1 MIAMKLKN
9 KYFMR
14 TLLSLSI
21 PMILQNLITSCLNM
35 MDTFMLGQLGETA
48 IAAAGSANQVF
59 FFFNLIVIGLTGGAG
74 VFVAQYWGRR
84 DVENINRVLGLVGT
98 SCLVFGILIFG
109 IVQLLPEQIMGLFSG
124 SAEVVES
131 GAGYL
136 RIVSFTYILYPVSF
150 CFASVLKSTEHPV
163 APMFIS
169 AVSVLT
175 NIVLN
180 YCFIF
185 GNFGAPK
192 LGIPGAA
199 LATLIARA
207 LELALFSVYC
217 FRPKCHLCLCLA
229 KMFRFDRDF
238 VMRILRTAL
247 PVALNDATWALAVV
261 MYTWSYSRL
270 GTENFAAYQII
281 NTVQELF
288 LMTSLGCASACAV
301 MVGNK
306 IGRGLSGVARQYAN
320 RFVKISL
327 SLGVVFSILLFFTG
341 PHIIRLFRL
350 QPETVGT
357 VATGLKSVC
366 ILLIFKFFG
375 TMMIIGVL
383 RGGGDTKFAFAIEA
397 MSMWLVGVPMALIG
411 AAWLHLPVYI
421 VVLMVGLEE
430 VAKSI
435 LVLPRLLSGKWVKNV
450 VSEE

>member
-1 MIAMKLKN
+1 
-9 KYFMR
+9 
-14 TLLSLSI
+14 
-21 PMILQNLITSCLNM
+21 
-35 MDTFMLGQLGETA
+35 
-48 IAAAGSANQVF
+48 
-59 FFFNLIVIGLTGGAG
+59 
-74 VFVAQYWGRR
+74 
-84 DVENINRVLGLVGT
+84 
-98 SCLVFGILIFG
+98 
-109 IVQLLPEQIMGLFSG
+109 
-124 SAEVVES
+124 
-131 GAGYL
+131 
-136 RIVSFTYILYPVSF
+136 
-150 CFASVLKSTEHPV
+150 
-163 APMFIS
+163 
-169 AVSVLT
+169 
-175 NIVLN
+175 
-180 YCFIF
+180 
-185 GNFGAPK
+185 
-192 LGIPGAA
+192 
-199 LATLIARA
+199 
-207 LELALFSVYC
+207 
-217 FRPKCHLCLCLA
+217 
-229 KMFRFDRDF
+229 
-238 VMRILRTAL
+238 
-247 PVALNDATWALAVV
+247 
-261 MYTWSYSRL
+261 
-270 GTENFAAYQII
+270 
-281 NTVQELF
+281 
-288 LMTSLGCASACAV
+288 MTSLGCASACAV

-341 PHIIRLFRL
+341 PYIIRLFRL